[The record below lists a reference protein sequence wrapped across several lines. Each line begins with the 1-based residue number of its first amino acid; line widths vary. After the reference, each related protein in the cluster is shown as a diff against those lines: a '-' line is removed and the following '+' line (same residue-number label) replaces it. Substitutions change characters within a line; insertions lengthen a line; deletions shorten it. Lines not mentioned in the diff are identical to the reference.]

1 MSLPIISKESR
12 CRLRPRLSLLA
23 AVFFLIASLTPAVV
37 AADEPPV
44 TTILLVRHAEKAARP
59 ADDPPLT
66 PTGRKRARALRA
78 VVRGAG
84 VTTIFATNRIR
95 TRQTVEPSARALGL
109 SPKILNIR
117 NVQGLVSKI
126 LSSHRGEVIL
136 VAGHSGTVPRIIE
149 KLGGGKIPP
158 IHETDY
164 DNLFV
169 ITVYARGKAKVVRL
183 KYGDPT

>member
-1 MSLPIISKESR
+1 MSLSMTSKEPR
-12 CRLRPRLSLLA
+12 CRPRPSLSLLA
-23 AVFFLIASLTPAVV
+23 AVFFLITSLTLTV
-37 AADEPPV
+37 AADESPV

-66 PTGRKRARALRA
+66 PAGRKRARALRA
-78 VVRGAG
+78 VVREAG
-84 VTTIFATNRIR
+84 VTMIFATNRIR
-95 TRQTVEPSARALGL
+95 TRQTVLPSAKALGL
-109 SPKILNIR
+109 NPEILNIR
-117 NVQGLVSKI
+117 DVQGLVSKI

-136 VAGHSGTVPRIIE
+136 AAGHSGTVPRIVE

-169 ITVYARGKAKVVRL
+169 VTVYARGKAKVVRL
-183 KYGDPT
+183 RYGDPT